1 MRRVVV
7 LALLALAVPI
17 AAWADGIEI
26 TNQFGTVSISNMVGT
41 GGLGTIGASTITS
54 KGSQLTQWNSTTGH
68 LGYVNFSTGV
78 LTSGSISGGGTF
90 AAGGSFD
97 IIGEG
102 AWAKSLTGETKNP
115 ITLFAG
121 SFSGPVTWT
130 AEGKLSGGGESYQ
143 LEGTVT
149 GTLWNG
155 RTATGTVVE
164 DINILNKGQMNQGIG
179 HITMGTGS
187 FPTPEP
193 GTLGL
198 LGTGL
203 VGIAGMFRRK
213 LVRR

>member
-17 AAWADGIEI
+17 AAWADGIDI
-26 TNQFGTVSISNMVGT
+26 TNQFGTVSISNMTGT
-41 GGLGTIGASTITS
+41 HGLGTIGASSITS
-54 KGSQLTQWNSTTGH
+54 KGSELTQWNGTTGH

-90 AAGGSFD
+90 ASGGSFD
-97 IIGEG
+97 IIGIG
-102 AWAKSLTGETKNP
+102 AWAKSLTGQSHNP

-130 AEGKLSGGGESYQ
+130 LDSSTKTSATYTLSGDI
-143 LEGTVT
+143 T

-155 RTATGTVVE
+155 RTADGETSQTIV
-164 DINILNKGQMNQGIG
+164 ILNKGQLNQGIG
-179 HITMGTGS
+179 HVTMGTTG
-187 FPTPEP
+187 FATPEP
-193 GTLGL
+193 STLGL

-203 VGIAGMFRRK
+203 IGVAGMFRRK